1 MKPPK
6 ELEKLV
12 DTVLQYKPKKGKK
25 RARKRKRKG

>member
-12 DTVLQYKPKKGKK
+12 DKVLSYKPKKGKK